1 MRMIAL
7 YHAQVVVCILL
18 TKTKESLMQQAST
31 RFNEPTLDELFEEP
45 MIQLMMKRDG
55 AARDSIE
62 RALMQLA
69 ALKTATEAV
78 Q

>member
-1 MRMIAL
+1 
-7 YHAQVVVCILL
+7 
-18 TKTKESLMQQAST
+18 MQQAST

-69 ALKTATEAV
+69 AMKNASEAV